1 MPSEHQIALI
11 QDELEVLVNEIM
23 SKKLTDQE
31 CNVIEEEN
39 KIDDLVYKLYE
50 LSDTDISLIKKSIN
64 SNE

>member
-1 MPSEHQIALI
+1 
-11 QDELEVLVNEIM
+11 M
-23 SKKLTDQE
+23 SKKLTAQE

>member
-1 MPSEHQIALI
+1 
-11 QDELEVLVNEIM
+11 M

-50 LSDTDISLIKKSIN
+50 LSDTDI
-64 SNE
+64 

>member
-1 MPSEHQIALI
+1 
-11 QDELEVLVNEIM
+11 M